1 MAEAAALYPR
11 EATGRFFT
19 VSLLI
24 HAGIVGALLIGGVFS
39 TTERFGA
46 PHASSGSVGVNAV
59 TSIPMPHR
67 EGLQNPLAHDS
78 QSTVPT
84 LPEKPLPPA
93 RAIVPPDAIPIP
105 NKFEKPT
112 KKKQPRP
119 PAPTAYKPAT
129 PYKDNQLY
137 SHTPQATTSN
147 MYGMSGSAGIDIG
160 PQSVLGS
167 RFGGYV
173 NLMRDRIS
181 QRWNTADVRSL
192 PSQKCAVTFT
202 IARNGAVSN
211 VQVSQPSGNYLL
223 DTSAKR
229 AVIDANPLPA
239 LPAELQRNEVT
250 VELWFQ
256 VQK

>member
-1 MAEAAALYPR
+1 MAEAEVFYPR
-11 EATGRFFT
+11 EATGRYLT
-19 VSLLI
+19 VSI
-24 HAGIVGALLIGGVFS
+24 VVHAGIVGALLAGGIFKP
-39 TTERFGA
+39 ERFGA
-46 PHASSGSVGVNAV
+46 PNASSGAVGINAV
-59 TSIPMPHR
+59 ASIPLPRR
-67 EGLQNPLAHDS
+67 EAPQNPLAHDS
-78 QSTVPT
+78 ESTVPT
-84 LPEKPLPPA
+84 PPEKPLPPA
-93 RAIVPPDAIPIP
+93 RAIAPPDAIPIP
-105 NKFEKPT
+105 NRFEKQ
-112 KKKQPRP
+112 KKQPRP
-119 PAPTAYKPAT
+119 PAPTTYKPAT

-147 MYGMSGSAGIDIG
+147 MYGMKGAGGIDIG

-167 RFGGYV
+167 RFGAYV
-173 NLMRDRIS
+173 ELMRDRIA

-192 PSQKCAVTFT
+192 PSQKCAVSFT
-202 IARNGAVSN
+202 IARDGAVSN

>member
-1 MAEAAALYPR
+1 
-11 EATGRFFT
+11 
-19 VSLLI
+19 
-24 HAGIVGALLIGGVFS
+24 
-39 TTERFGA
+39 
-46 PHASSGSVGVNAV
+46 
-59 TSIPMPHR
+59 
-67 EGLQNPLAHDS
+67 
-78 QSTVPT
+78 
-84 LPEKPLPPA
+84 
-93 RAIVPPDAIPIP
+93 
-105 NKFEKPT
+105 
-112 KKKQPRP
+112 
-119 PAPTAYKPAT
+119 
-129 PYKDNQLY
+129 
-137 SHTPQATTSN
+137 
-147 MYGMSGSAGIDIG
+147 MYGMKGAGGIDIG

-167 RFGGYV
+167 RFGAYV
-173 NLMRDRIS
+173 DLMRDRIS

-239 LPAELQRNEVT
+239 LPAEFPRSEAT

>member
-1 MAEAAALYPR
+1 MAEAEALYPR
-11 EATGRFFT
+11 EATGRYFT
-19 VSLLI
+19 VSVLV
-24 HAGIVGALLIGGVFS
+24 HAGIVGALLINGIFLK
-39 TTERFGA
+39 TERFGA
-46 PHASSGSVGVNAV
+46 PNASSGSVGVTAV

-67 EGLQNPLAHDS
+67 EGPQNPLAHDS

-84 LPEKPLPPA
+84 LPEKLPPA
-93 RAIVPPDAIPIP
+93 RAVAPPDAIPIP
-105 NKFEKPT
+105 NKFEKP
-112 KKKQPRP
+112 KKQPRP

-147 MYGMSGSAGIDIG
+147 MYGMSGAGGIDIG

-167 RFGGYV
+167 RFGAYV

-192 PSQKCAVTFT
+192 PSQKCAVAFT

>member
-1 MAEAAALYPR
+1 MTDAEVFYPR

-19 VSLLI
+19 ISLVA
-24 HAGIVGALLIGGVFS
+24 HAGIAAALLI
-39 TTERFGA
+39 TGA
-46 PHASSGSVGVNAV
+46 LSANRLGSPHASSGSVGINAV
-59 TSIPMPHR
+59 ASIPMPHR
-67 EGLQNPLAHDS
+67 AGPENPLAHNS
-78 QSTVPT
+78 ESTIPT
-84 LPEKPLPPA
+84 LVEKPRPA
-93 RAIVPPDAIPIP
+93 AKEIEQNAIPIP
-105 NKFEKPT
+105 NKFEKQ
-112 KKKQPRP
+112 KKSPRP
-119 PAPTAYKPAT
+119 PAPTAYKPPT

-147 MYGMSGSAGIDIG
+147 MYGMKGAGGIDIG
-160 PQSVLGS
+160 PASVLGS
-167 RFGGYV
+167 RFGAYV
-173 NLMRDRIS
+173 ELMRDRIS
-181 QRWNTADVRSL
+181 QHWNTADVRSL
-192 PSQKCAVTFT
+192 PAQKCAITFT

-239 LPAELQRNEVT
+239 LPQELQRNDVT

>member
-1 MAEAAALYPR
+1 MTEAEALYPR
-11 EATGRFFT
+11 EATGRYLT
-19 VSLLI
+19 VSVLI
-24 HAGIVGALLIGGVFS
+24 HAGIVGALLVNGFLKP
-39 TTERFGA
+39 ERFGA
-46 PHASSGSVGVNAV
+46 PKASSGSVGVNAV
-59 TSIPMPHR
+59 ASIPMPHR
-67 EGLQNPLAHDS
+67 EGPQNPLAHDT

-84 LPEKPLPPA
+84 FEEKPLPPA
-93 RAIVPPDAIPIP
+93 RAVAPPDAIPIP
-105 NKFEKPT
+105 NKFEKP
-112 KKKQPRP
+112 KKQPRP
-119 PAPTAYKPAT
+119 PAPTTYKPAT

-147 MYGMSGSAGIDIG
+147 MYGMKGAGGIDIG

-167 RFGGYV
+167 RFGAYV
-173 NLMRDRIS
+173 ELMRDRIA

-192 PSQKCAVTFT
+192 PSQKCAVSFT

>member
-1 MAEAAALYPR
+1 MAEAEALYPR
-11 EATGRFFT
+11 EATGRSLT
-19 VSLLI
+19 VSVLI
-24 HAGIVGALLIGGVFS
+24 HAGIVGALLLGGVFKP
-39 TTERFGA
+39 EHFGS

-59 TSIPMPHR
+59 ASIPMPHR
-67 EGLQNPLAHDS
+67 EGPQNPLAHDS

-84 LPEKPLPPA
+84 PPEKPLPPS
-93 RAIVPPDAIPIP
+93 RAVVPPDAIPIP
-105 NKFEKPT
+105 NKFEKP
-112 KKKQPRP
+112 KKQPRP
-119 PAPTAYKPAT
+119 PAPTTYKPAT

-147 MYGMSGSAGIDIG
+147 MYGMKGAGGIDIG
-160 PQSVLGS
+160 PQSVLGA
-167 RFGGYV
+167 RFGAYV
-173 NLMRDRIS
+173 DLMRDRIS

-229 AVIDANPLPA
+229 AIIDANPLPA
-239 LPAELQRNEVT
+239 LPPEFPRSEAT